1 MFQVKLIIFFL
12 IISVAGGGY
21 VYVQK
26 LRADNATLKINTTK
40 LEGAVE
46 QNEATIKQQKEDFEK
61 VRTTLDTIKVQKD
74 ILQSDKD
81 TLVNKLSKHDFGQ
94 LAEARPDV
102 AVGIVNK
109 EMDESNR
116 CVEIATGSPLTE
128 SETNATKKSQ
138 TNGECPSLA
147 NPNYVPK

>member
-1 MFQVKLIIFFL
+1 MFQIKIIIFLL

-46 QNEATIKQQKEDFEK
+46 QNEATIKQQTENFEK
-61 VRTTLDTIKVQKD
+61 VRTTLADVRD
-74 ILQSDKD
+74 NRDALQSDKNV
-81 TLVNKLSKHDFGQ
+81 LIKKLSEHDFGQ
-94 LAEARPDV
+94 LAEARPALV
-102 AVGIVNK
+102 VKIVNK
-109 EMDESNR
+109 VSDNANR
-116 CVEIATGSPLTE
+116 CIEIATGSPLTE
-128 SETNATKKSQ
+128 AELAATKKSQ
-138 TNGECPSLA
+138 TNTECPRLA

>member
-40 LEGAVE
+40 LQGAVE

>member
-1 MFQVKLIIFFL
+1 MFQIKIIIFFL

-46 QNEATIKQQKEDFEK
+46 QNEATIKQQTENFEK
-61 VRTTLDTIKVQKD
+61 VRTTLNTVQDQKD
-74 ILQSDKD
+74 ALQSDKNV
-81 TLVNKLSKHDFGQ
+81 LIKKLSEHDFGQ
-94 LAEARPDV
+94 LAEARPALV
-102 AVGIVNK
+102 VKIVNK
-109 EMDESNR
+109 ERDNAKR
-116 CVEIATGSPLTE
+116 CMEIASGSPLTE
-128 SETNATKKSQ
+128 EEIAVTKKSKA
-138 TNGECPSLA
+138 NLDCPRLA

>member
-46 QNEATIKQQKEDFEK
+46 QNEATIKQQTEDFAK
-61 VRTTLDTIKVQKD
+61 VRTTLDTVQAQRNA
-74 ILQSDKD
+74 LESDKN
-81 TLVNKLSKHDFGQ
+81 TLVKKLSEHDFGQ
-94 LAEARPDV
+94 LAEARPTLV
-102 AVGIVNK
+102 VKIVNK
-109 EMDESNR
+109 VSDNANR
-116 CVEIATGSPLTE
+116 CMEIASGSPLTE
-128 SETNATKKSQ
+128 EELAATKKSQ
-138 TNGECPSLA
+138 TNTECPRLA